1 MWAVKKLNCLG
12 PSDIILQCDLEP
24 SLIKWAQN
32 VKSKRQEQTIIRS
45 SPRRSHLAR
54 TSTDNGGS
62 SARTHIAQTYAIANV
77 LSVTQLRLFL
87 ISGSMMHGPSSMGG
101 PYRRNRAR
109 TSSRSWKGIWKS
121 RTEAGGQVELRCVA
135 GQERPHGR
143 TPCSNRRRSCVCSK
157 CTTTCR
163 AQLIRKPSISPRNST
178 EAEVDSN
185 RRCSWSSNVSA
196 TKTTTRT
203 RKKNENDNK
212 NEKPT
217 DMPQK

>member
-1 MWAVKKLNCLG
+1 MKKLNCLG
-12 PSDIILQCDLEP
+12 PCDIILQCDPEP
-24 SLIKWAQN
+24 SLIKWAES
-32 VKSKRQEQTIIRS
+32 VKSKRQERKNIRS

-77 LSVTQLRLFL
+77 LSDTQLGSFL
-87 ISGSMMHGPSSMGG
+87 VSGSMMHSPRPMGG

-121 RTEAGGQVELRCVA
+121 RTEAGGQVELRHVA

-163 AQLIRKPSISPRNST
+163 AQLIRRKTFNQSSKLHRSRGRQATDDATGLRMFPPR
-178 EAEVDSN
+178 
-185 RRCSWSSNVSA
+185 
-196 TKTTTRT
+196 
-203 RKKNENDNK
+203 
-212 NEKPT
+212 
-217 DMPQK
+217 